1 MQRTKEARLTEGPVC
16 RSLVNLTL
24 PMLLGMMGMV
34 AFNLADTY
42 FVSQLGTQHLAAI
55 SFTFPVVLVVGSL
68 AMGLGVGAAA
78 VISRAIGEGDS
89 YRTQRLTTDS
99 LALALLIV
107 ACFVGVGLLTID
119 PLFTRMGATPEILP
133 LVRQYM
139 TVWYMGV
146 FFVVIP
152 MVGNNAIRAT
162 GDTKTPS
169 AIMLVAVAVNITMDP
184 ILIFGLGPFPR
195 LELVGAATATVLAR
209 ASTFLAAV
217 WVLYYRDKMVTL
229 ARPRLSAVLHSWRQ
243 ILYIGLPTAGS
254 NMILPVGIG
263 VITRLL
269 ATHSTEAVAAF
280 GVATRIEMVA
290 LMVIMA
296 LAAVLGPFVGQ
307 NWGAN
312 RFDRVKRSVQC
323 SQGFSFGWGL
333 FVLTMLAIFA
343 RPVAGLFDDNPA
355 VIAKVVLYLR
365 VVPLGY
371 GLQGILMLS
380 TISLNVLNRPLQAAG
395 LTILQMFILYIPLAH
410 LGSYL
415 WAVPGIFAAA
425 ATANIIAGTTAFL
438 WLRRV
443 IRRERQAEMGQVAVP
458 ESV

>member
-1 MQRTKEARLTEGPVC
+1 
-16 RSLVNLTL
+16 
-24 PMLLGMMGMV
+24 
-34 AFNLADTY
+34 
-42 FVSQLGTQHLAAI
+42 
-55 SFTFPVVLVVGSL
+55 
-68 AMGLGVGAAA
+68 
-78 VISRAIGEGDS
+78 
-89 YRTQRLTTDS
+89 
-99 LALALLIV
+99 
-107 ACFVGVGLLTID
+107 
-119 PLFTRMGATPEILP
+119 MGATPDVLP

-139 TVWYMGV
+139 TIWYTGV
-146 FFVVIP
+146 FFVMIP

-169 AIMLVAVAVNITMDP
+169 AIMLVAVVVNITMDP
-184 ILIFGLGPFPR
+184 LLIFGLGPFPR
-195 LELVGAATATVLAR
+195 LELAGAALATVLAR
-209 ASTFLAAV
+209 ASTFLAAI

-229 ARPRLSAVLHSWRQ
+229 IRPRLHDVLVSWRQ

-254 NMILPVGIG
+254 NMILPIGIG

-269 ATHSTEAVAAF
+269 ATHSTAAVAAF

-296 LAAVLGPFVGQ
+296 LAGVLGPFVGQ

-333 FVLTMLAIFA
+333 FTLTMLAIFA

-355 VIAKVVLYLR
+355 VIAKVILYLR
-365 VVPLGY
+365 VVPFGY
-371 GLQGILMLS
+371 GMQGILMLS

-425 ATANIIAGTTAFL
+425 ATANIIAGSTAFL

-443 IRRERQAEMGQVAVP
+443 LKIERQAEMSQIAVP